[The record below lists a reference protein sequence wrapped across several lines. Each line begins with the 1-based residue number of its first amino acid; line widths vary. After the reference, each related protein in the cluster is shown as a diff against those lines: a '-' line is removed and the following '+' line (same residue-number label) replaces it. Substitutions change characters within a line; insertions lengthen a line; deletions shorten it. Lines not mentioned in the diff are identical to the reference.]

1 MNYNRHS
8 SFSELECCLVE
19 IEKYLTLLFP
29 ILAFNLKPSAT
40 KTSLLL
46 GISG

>member
-8 SFSELECCLVE
+8 SFSELEYCLVE
-19 IEKYLTLLFP
+19 IEKYIKLLFL

-40 KTSLLL
+40 KTLLL
-46 GISG
+46 GMSG